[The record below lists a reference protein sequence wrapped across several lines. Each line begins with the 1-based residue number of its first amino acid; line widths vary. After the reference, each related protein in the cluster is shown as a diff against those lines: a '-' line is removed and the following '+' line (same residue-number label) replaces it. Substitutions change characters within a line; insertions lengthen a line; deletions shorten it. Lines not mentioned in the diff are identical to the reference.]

1 MDYHQRKIDFVS
13 HGQGSSVLHVNT
25 IAVIAP
31 ASVLL
36 FLRLQPRHLLIQWT
50 LLVLPLVLVL
60 TLFPTCPLFL
70 AALLIIPALL
80 VPRRPL
86 TLPSHASPR
95 PRLPALS
102 VYRAHMLLIT
112 VLAILAVDFP
122 LFPRFLA
129 KSESFGVSLVC
140 APKNY
145 SAHTLSPTPQMD
157 LGVGSFV
164 FSQGIVSAIP
174 LLSSPSSL
182 LKSSSSNLY
191 KSLRKSLPLFFL
203 GFIRL
208 ALLKVTHYPEHVTE
222 YGVHWNFFFT
232 LASIPLLQLLLHPLL
247 ASYSPSLIGIAL
259 ALVQQLL
266 LSTTLQSLVLSPT
279 RTHPSSLLLSL
290 FYQNKEGLSSLLGYL
305 SIHILGLSLGTT
317 VLPPSPNFFPKFQ
330 LALRKST
337 NLPSIPSHNRKTHK
351 TALHLTNGMIFLS
364 SSAPQP
370 YSLQVNL
377 SYILWVAAF
386 NVSFFLIYLIL
397 LDTVNINATD
407 NTPPLLAA
415 MNRQG
420 LVVFLLANGMTGLVN
435 LSVDTMEVG
444 DIMAMGVLV
453 VYSWVLSALVWWW
466 DGG

>member
-1 MDYHQRKIDFVS
+1 MTYTTTPLHDYTMDYHQRKIDFVS

-80 VPRRPL
+80 IPRRPL

-129 KSESFGVSLVC
+129 KSESFGVSL
-140 APKNY
+140 
-145 SAHTLSPTPQMD
+145 MD

-290 FYQNKEGLSSLLGYL
+290 LYQNKEGLSSLLGYL

-351 TALHLTNGMIFLS
+351 TALHL
-364 SSAPQP
+364 
-370 YSLQVNL
+370 V
-377 SYILWVAAF
+377 SYAILWWSLYALSRSLPSLR
-386 NVSFFLIYLIL
+386 VSRRM
-397 LDTVNINATD
+397 V
-407 NTPPLLAA
+407 
-415 MNRQG
+415 
-420 LVVFLLANGMTGLVN
+420 
-435 LSVDTMEVG
+435 
-444 DIMAMGVLV
+444 
-453 VYSWVLSALVWWW
+453 
-466 DGG
+466 

>member
-1 MDYHQRKIDFVS
+1 MTYTTTPLHDYTMDYHQRKIDFVS

-80 VPRRPL
+80 IPRRPL

-145 SAHTLSPTPQMD
+145 STHTHSPTPQMD

-208 ALLKVTHYPEHVTE
+208 ALLKVTHYPVYRFLLSFPSSLSHPFLLQEHVTE

-247 ASYSPSLIGIAL
+247 ASYSLSLIGIAL
-259 ALVQQLL
+259 ALGTPSPFFLSSHSSLSLVQQLL

-279 RTHPSSLLLSL
+279 RTHPDSLLLSL
-290 FYQNKEGLSSLLGYL
+290 LYQNKEGLSSLLGYL

-337 NLPSIPSHNRKTHK
+337 NLPSIPSHNRKTFK
-351 TALHLTNGMIFLS
+351 TALHL
-364 SSAPQP
+364 
-370 YSLQVNL
+370 V
-377 SYILWVAAF
+377 SYAILWWSLFALSRSLPSLR
-386 NVSFFLIYLIL
+386 VSRRM
-397 LDTVNINATD
+397 V
-407 NTPPLLAA
+407 
-415 MNRQG
+415 
-420 LVVFLLANGMTGLVN
+420 
-435 LSVDTMEVG
+435 
-444 DIMAMGVLV
+444 
-453 VYSWVLSALVWWW
+453 
-466 DGG
+466 

>member
-1 MDYHQRKIDFVS
+1 MTYTTTPLHDYTMDYHQRKIDFVS

-80 VPRRPL
+80 IPRRPL

-145 SAHTLSPTPQMD
+145 STHTHSPTPQMD

-208 ALLKVTHYPEHVTE
+208 ALLKVTHYPVYRFLLSFPSSLSHPFLLQEHVTE

-259 ALVQQLL
+259 ALG
-266 LSTTLQSLVLSPT
+266 T
-279 RTHPSSLLLSL
+279 PSSFSFPHTHL
-290 FYQNKEGLSSLLGYL
+290 FL
-305 SIHILGLSLGTT
+305 
-317 VLPPSPNFFPKFQ
+317 
-330 LALRKST
+330 
-337 NLPSIPSHNRKTHK
+337 
-351 TALHLTNGMIFLS
+351 
-364 SSAPQP
+364 
-370 YSLQVNL
+370 
-377 SYILWVAAF
+377 
-386 NVSFFLIYLIL
+386 
-397 LDTVNINATD
+397 
-407 NTPPLLAA
+407 
-415 MNRQG
+415 
-420 LVVFLLANGMTGLVN
+420 
-435 LSVDTMEVG
+435 
-444 DIMAMGVLV
+444 
-453 VYSWVLSALVWWW
+453 
-466 DGG
+466 